1 MRQCVN
7 VSFRSSG
14 NALAELSQRAGI
26 PKGVVNLVTALKN
39 TAEVAK
45 VLTTDPR
52 IKKIS
57 FTGSTNVG
65 KLLMQQAAGTMKV
78 SFELGGNAALIVF
91 DDCPDLDAAVEG
103 AVACKFRGSG
113 QTCVCANRIYVQRGM

>member
-1 MRQCVN
+1 M
-7 VSFRSSG
+7 
-14 NALAELSQRAGI
+14 AELSRRARI
-26 PKGVVNLVTALKN
+26 PKGVVNFVTALKN
-39 TAEVAK
+39 TAEVGK
-45 VLTTDPR
+45 VLTTDPG

-65 KLLMQQAAGTMKV
+65 RLLMQQAAGTMNKV
-78 SFELGGNAALIVF
+78 SFELRGNAALIVF